1 MGLHVSPTHPLGTT
15 KNPLAGRR
23 THLRSLAQC
32 QRSHVRR
39 FHKENFPQKNLLHF
53 KEFGDNMMERC
64 YPGRLCGAL
73 YPFNKANLME
83 EQMKIVLLLILGLIP
98 IRDNGMMKI
107 VRIQSTSS
115 VRKTPEQQNHFNSF
129 QNYVFLFLFYILHDN
144 YRSFLYI
151 IEEFLFG
158 SFTVH

>member
-1 MGLHVSPTHPLGTT
+1 
-15 KNPLAGRR
+15 
-23 THLRSLAQC
+23 
-32 QRSHVRR
+32 
-39 FHKENFPQKNLLHF
+39 
-53 KEFGDNMMERC
+53 MMERC
-64 YPGRLCGAL
+64 YPGRPCGAL

-83 EQMKIVLLLILGLIP
+83 EQMKTVLLLILGLIP
-98 IRDNGMMKI
+98 IRDNGMMRI

-115 VRKTPEQQNHFNSF
+115 VRKTSEQQNHFNSF

>member
-1 MGLHVSPTHPLGTT
+1 MGLHVCPTHPLGTT

-39 FHKENFPQKNLLHF
+39 FHKENFPQKSLLHF

-64 YPGRLCGAL
+64 YPGRPCGAL

-83 EQMKIVLLLILGLIP
+83 GQMKTVLLLILGLIP
-98 IRDNGMMKI
+98 IRDNGMMRI

-115 VRKTPEQQNHFNSF
+115 VRKTSEQIASIH
-129 QNYVFLFLFYILHDN
+129 LKITCFYFIPIIIHDN
-144 YRSFLYI
+144 YRIPL
-151 IEEFLFG
+151 
-158 SFTVH
+158 